1 MTIQGE
7 PVAHADLVGAGQT
20 SLHSHAGGGG
30 GADVKGGVEL
40 AISEGGSRTVTF
52 NTNFASTPNVV
63 VSCADVSTQL
73 TFAHAHTVS
82 TSGFTIDVIKS
93 GGGGNVNRDVA
104 WVATDAG
111 NP

>member
-7 PVAHADLVGAGQT
+7 PVAHNDLVNSSTT

-30 GADVKGGVEL
+30 ADVKSGVEL
-40 AISEGGSRTVTF
+40 AITEGGSSFVTF
-52 NTNFASTPNVV
+52 NSAFSSTPNVV
-63 VSCADVSTQL
+63 VSCADNSTQL
-73 TFAHAHTVS
+73 TFAYAHTV
-82 TSGFTIDVIKS
+82 TTTGFTILVIKS

-104 WVATDAG
+104 WIATDAG